1 MKTVR
6 SYKRPLAMITIIVAG
21 FAMGN
26 GFVGPLLFGPNQ
38 PIGAVVSAEA
48 SKGQT
53 GYTTV
58 YRDPNGPGPDGKRFV
73 GRRNYTV
80 VSGKIIDQ
88 SKGFEI

>member
-1 MKTVR
+1 MKTVC
-6 SYKRPLAMITIIVAG
+6 SYKLPIAMITIIVAG

-38 PIGAVVSAEA
+38 LIGAVVSAETT
-48 SKGQT
+48 KGQT

-73 GRRNYTV
+73 GRGNYTI

-88 SKGFEI
+88 SKGFDI

>member
-1 MKTVR
+1 MNTVC
-6 SYKRPLAMITIIVAG
+6 SYKNLLAIITIVVAG

-26 GFVGPLLFGPNQ
+26 GFLGSLVFGTNQ
-38 PIGAVVSAEA
+38 PIGAIASAEA
-48 SKGQT
+48 ARAQT

-73 GRRNYTV
+73 GRRNYTI

-88 SKGFEI
+88 SKGFDI

>member
-21 FAMGN
+21 FAMG
-26 GFVGPLLFGPNQ
+26 GFVGPLLGGSNQ
-38 PIGAVVSAEA
+38 PIGAVASAETT
-48 SKGQT
+48 KGQT

-58 YRDPNGPGPDGKRFV
+58 FRDPNGPGPDGKRFV
-73 GRRNYTV
+73 GRRNYTI
-80 VSGKIIDQ
+80 VSGMVIDQ